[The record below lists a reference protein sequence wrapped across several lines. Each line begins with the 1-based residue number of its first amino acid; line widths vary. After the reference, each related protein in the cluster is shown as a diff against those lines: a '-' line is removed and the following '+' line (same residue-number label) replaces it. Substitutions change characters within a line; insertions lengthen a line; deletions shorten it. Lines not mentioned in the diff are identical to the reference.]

1 MVITKTALERE
12 YKTKT
17 AKQIALDRKV
27 NVKKIHELLKKYE
40 IPKPIRD
47 IKGQAID
54 TNFVHILYKAGYS
67 ISVIAKDL
75 NATYNSISNIIK
87 SSYEGVD
94 KETLD
99 KLYNIEKKG
108 YKEIG
113 EILGVSETTAW
124 RWVKRF
130 KIERT
135 FNPPKKEFIELYRT
149 MTTPKLARHY
159 QVSEEKIKEIIERY
173 DCKLNSRIRTNKYT
187 KEQIE
192 NLYNQTP
199 NLKELS
205 KILGVCEFSVWRI
218 LRRFEIKYS
227 RKKTFEKYLE
237 TDIEKEKVYQLYKE
251 LKEKYKKEWV
261 LKEISER
268 FKVSRA
274 EVLRCLKSMGTI

>member
-67 ISVIAKDL
+67 ISIIAKDL

-237 TDIEKEKVYQLYKE
+237 TDIEKEKVYHLYKE